1 MEFNK
6 LPSDIKQLIFNNNRA
21 ENNNINR
28 DKKLAEFWDK
38 WGEDDLE
45 DELYDWYE
53 DGYIH
58 HTRLENLSINDKI
71 KIYKFHQKRMEVHES
86 AMCDGSA
93 PDWFYTP

>member
-53 DGYIH
+53 
-58 HTRLENLSINDKI
+58 EI